1 MKDGPKN
8 VVMTTNLCTAVLT
21 LLCGLLVSTTVAEDR
36 VLRALIIDGQN
47 NHDWQSTTPI
57 MKRALKDSGR
67 FAVDVTTSPA
77 KGQDMSTFRPK
88 FGNYDVVVSNYNGDG
103 WSSAAQKDFVDYVHG
118 GGGSVVVHA
127 ADNAFPEWPQYNEM
141 IGLGGWGD
149 RNERAGPYVYI
160 KDGKPIRDESPGPG
174 GSHGAQH
181 EFQIVVQRSDHPV
194 TQGMPRRWMHT
205 KDELYDRLRGP
216 AKNMII
222 LATAFS
228 DPGTRGTGR
237 DEPILWTVD
246 YGEGRVFHT
255 VLGHADYSMCCVGF
269 ITSLVRG
276 AEWAATGKVTLPIPE
291 DFPAPDAVS
300 SRK

>member
-1 MKDGPKN
+1 M
-8 VVMTTNLCTAVLT
+8 VMTTKIGMALLA
-21 LLCGLLVSTTVAEDR
+21 LLCGLLASTSFAEER

-47 NHDWQSTTPI
+47 NHDWKSTTPI
-57 MKRALKDSGR
+57 MKRALKESGR

-77 KGQDMSTFRPK
+77 KGQDMSAFRPK
-88 FGNYDVVVSNYNGDG
+88 FSKYDVVVSNYNGDG

-118 GGGSVVVHA
+118 GGGFVVVHA

-141 IGLGGWGD
+141 TGLGGWED
-149 RNERAGPYVYI
+149 RNERWGPYVYF

-181 EFQIVVQRSDHPV
+181 EFQIVVRKSDHPV
-194 TQGMPRRWMHT
+194 TQGMPLRWMHA

-255 VLGHADYSMCCVGF
+255 VLGHADYSMRCIGF

-276 AEWAATGKVTLPIPE
+276 AEWAATGKVTLPVPE

-300 SRK
+300 SRE